1 MYLYLYKAS
10 TYLRVLREPLP
21 LPHGKYFQKHSFDLD
36 QVCLVSP
43 AFGLSTA
50 VETFQPGN
58 WSASTPTEHN
68 KFWPYG
74 DFQIPTCPRLQTELS
89 CGIMHLLHRLLVNI
103 WLVIPRLLSVEG
115 VEVEGRLEL
124 SSNPTK
130 TSCCFLKQNSFD
142 LSKESC

>member
-1 MYLYLYKAS
+1 MYQYLYKAS
-10 TYLRVLREPLP
+10 TYLRVIREPLP
-21 LPHGKYFQKHSFDLD
+21 LPHGKNFQKHSFDLD

-74 DFQIPTCPRLQTELS
+74 DFQIPTPPKLNCRVVLCICCTGYWSTSDLWSQD
-89 CGIMHLLHRLLVNI
+89 CWVWR
-103 WLVIPRLLSVEG
+103 G